1 MLVNRKEVHIMEEQH
16 PPVYSSIILKPY
28 LARKRRLADGDTKI
42 QNCITRITNRKRK
55 VIWYDIK
62 VNICV
67 HIHIYMYIAS
77 IWSNRRTLSTGC
89 TTRSAVSNIRKITF
103 KDNLS
108 TYIWADRL
116 RNKIFFSENFRN
128 SIAPMPDFFF
138 LLFVLYRLSLIIHL
152 FVLFSY

>member
-1 MLVNRKEVHIMEEQH
+1 MEEQH

-28 LARKRRLADGDTKI
+28 LARKCRLADGDTKI

-62 VNICV
+62 VNIWY
-67 HIHIYMYIAS
+67 IYIAS

-116 RNKIFFSENFRN
+116 RNKIFFLKISLIRLPPCQISFY
-128 SIAPMPDFFF
+128 

>member
-1 MLVNRKEVHIMEEQH
+1 MEEQH

-67 HIHIYMYIAS
+67 HIYTCILLVFGRTGEHYPQDVRQG
-77 IWSNRRTLSTGC
+77 RRYQT
-89 TTRSAVSNIRKITF
+89 
-103 KDNLS
+103 
-108 TYIWADRL
+108 
-116 RNKIFFSENFRN
+116 
-128 SIAPMPDFFF
+128 
-138 LLFVLYRLSLIIHL
+138 
-152 FVLFSY
+152 